1 MIAAIYRFGGRWL
14 ALECGELG
22 SRSRNPGTLH
32 KDRPEVGLGRAH
44 APPTVNVSYR
54 AALQLHDCYHD
65 MLSQPRNERVY
76 VYVKNAG
83 QTEDGAHL

>member
-1 MIAAIYRFGGRWL
+1 
-14 ALECGELG
+14 
-22 SRSRNPGTLH
+22 
-32 KDRPEVGLGRAH
+32 VGLGRAH